1 VNSSASVSSSNWRTQ
16 ANTVGR
22 WIAAN
27 RLATLL
33 GALILLSLILYLVLG
48 LRSRGK
54 DGTKAKRLK
63 ALKAQPKVQ
72 PTHLPEVEAPEVAS
86 AASVAATAPRHS
98 SVLTKPSIASPTTD
112 HDEHREE
119 EEREVFEL

>member
-1 VNSSASVSSSNWRTQ
+1 M
-16 ANTVGR
+16 
-22 WIAAN
+22 AAN

-48 LRSRGK
+48 LRGRGK
-54 DGTKAKRLK
+54 EGTKAKRLK
-63 ALKAQPKVQ
+63 ALKSQPKVQ
-72 PTHLPEVEAPEVAS
+72 PTHFPETEAPKVDS
-86 AASVAATAPRHS
+86 SASVAATAPRHS
-98 SVLTKPSIASPTTD
+98 SVLTKPSIGSPTMD